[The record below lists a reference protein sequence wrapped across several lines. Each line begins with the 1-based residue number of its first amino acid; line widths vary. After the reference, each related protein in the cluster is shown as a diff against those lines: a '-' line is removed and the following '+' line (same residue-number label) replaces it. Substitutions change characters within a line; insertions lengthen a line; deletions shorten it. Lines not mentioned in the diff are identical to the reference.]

1 MVDAFEA
8 TEDHVKG
15 MMPAFMMLGGK
26 VMAIEDEDVKKKLM
40 APKTP
45 EEEAGRKEYFDK
57 GKAGETMTKEEF
69 ATWQTVMADHD
80 KEKYGAGLYHNAE
93 ESAVVYDCINAVTP
107 GVDGITWD
115 DMYHKMKKIHIKKK
129 EMDAAAKQ

>member
-8 TEDHVKG
+8 TEEHVKN
-15 MMPAFMMLGGK
+15 MMPAFMVLGGK
-26 VMAIEDEDVKKKLM
+26 VMAIEDEDVRKKVV

-45 EEEAGRKEYFDK
+45 EEEAWRKEAFDK

-69 ATWQTVMADHD
+69 ATLQTVMADHD
-80 KEKYGAGLYHNAE
+80 KETKGAGLYFNAE

-107 GVDGITWD
+107 GVDGVTWD
-115 DMYHKMKKIHIKKK
+115 DVFNKMKKIHDKKK